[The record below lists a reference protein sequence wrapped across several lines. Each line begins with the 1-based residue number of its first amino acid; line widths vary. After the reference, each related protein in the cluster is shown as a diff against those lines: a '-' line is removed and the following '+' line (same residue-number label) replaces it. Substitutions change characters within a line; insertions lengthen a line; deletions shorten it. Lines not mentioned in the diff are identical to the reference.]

1 MLRGSDSRN
10 RPLTPTLSPRAGRG
24 RRIAAPKK
32 LEEAMHLLRL
42 ATLIAL
48 SVTALPARADDFA
61 FGRRMFLDKA
71 QCSYCHGWAGDGAGE
86 PQSSGAAA
94 NLRITTL
101 KRDQLIEVITCGI
114 PGKAMPHFD
123 EDAYTDK
130 RCYGVTDAELG
141 RDTPALPPGSTLNK
155 REIAAVADYL
165 LAKVVGRGP
174 DITKTECEEAYGEGA
189 RMCNRYP
196 AKP

>member
-1 MLRGSDSRN
+1 MY
-10 RPLTPTLSPRAGRG
+10 
-24 RRIAAPKK
+24 
-32 LEEAMHLLRL
+32 LLRL
-42 ATLIAL
+42 STLIAF
-48 SVTALPARADDFA
+48 VVAALPARADDYD
-61 FGRRMFLDKA
+61 FGRRMFLNKA

-101 KRDQLIEVITCGI
+101 KRDQLMEVISCGI

-123 EDAYTDK
+123 EEAYTDK
-130 RCYGVTDAELG
+130 RCYGVTEAELG

-165 LAKVVGRGP
+165 LAKVVGRGE
-174 DITKTECEEAYGEGA
+174 ITKPECEEAYGDGA

-196 AKP
+196 VKP

>member
-1 MLRGSDSRN
+1 VGSASEASFKKEPHPALPEDGEGKCSVQRYVMME
-10 RPLTPTLSPRAGRG
+10 SPKL
-24 RRIAAPKK
+24 ILAA
-32 LEEAMHLLRL
+32 LL
-42 ATLIAL
+42 
-48 SVTALPARADDFA
+48 VTAALPAHADDYD
-61 FGRRMFLDKA
+61 FGRRMFLNKA

-101 KRDQLIEVITCGI
+101 KRDQLIEVISCGI

-130 RCYGVTDAELG
+130 RCYGVTEAELG

-174 DITKTECEEAYGEGA
+174 DITKAECEEAYGEGA

-196 AKP
+196 AK